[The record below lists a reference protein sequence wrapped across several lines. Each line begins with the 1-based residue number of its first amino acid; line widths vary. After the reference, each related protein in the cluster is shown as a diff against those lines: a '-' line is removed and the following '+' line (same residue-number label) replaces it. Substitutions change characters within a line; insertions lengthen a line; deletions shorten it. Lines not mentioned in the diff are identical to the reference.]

1 MGFMFI
7 HCIDYI
13 LQVGPAT
20 MGLNGGSS
28 IFFIT
33 SAAQT
38 LCMILLHIFWSI
50 IFFNAC
56 DNMKYGQI
64 AYVIVSHL
72 FVSTLTLLNGKQL
85 YVATLL
91 PSYFLTIFTGIFAFK
106 IAGGS
111 FATFKRFITCK

>member
-1 MGFMFI
+1 
-7 HCIDYI
+7 
-13 LQVGPAT
+13 
-20 MGLNGGSS
+20 MGLIAGSS
-28 IFFIT
+28 VFFIT

-56 DNMKYGQI
+56 DNLKWVHI
-64 AYVIVSHL
+64 NYVVISHL
-72 FVSTLTLLNGKQL
+72 AVSALTLLNRQEL

-106 IAGGS
+106 VAGGS
-111 FATFKRFITCK
+111 FVTFKRFVTCK

>member
-1 MGFMFI
+1 
-7 HCIDYI
+7 
-13 LQVGPAT
+13 
-20 MGLNGGSS
+20 MGLISGSS

-64 AYVIVSHL
+64 AYVVISHL
-72 FVSTLTLLNGKQL
+72 FVSTLTLLNRQEL

-91 PSYFLTIFTGIFAFK
+91 PSYFLTILTGIFAFK

-111 FATFKRFITCK
+111 FASFKRFVMCK